1 MSFSYQ
7 SGSSQSNLLE
17 MLHGGRPRNEEPH
30 VKKSMKKH
38 GEKVDLILRVDL
50 DELGI
55 SEDEFDD
62 LQSLF
67 QLYDHDKD
75 GILNLKETQKVLR
88 CLGFRTSE
96 DQAKSLARLV
106 SCDRHGYSISFNEY
120 LRLVSIQRKEEPDGD
135 RLLEAFQ
142 SVFFSYQLLFG
153 SCFLVRSFDP
163 TSSGVISE
171 EHFRKIMRSKE
182 SVDEEDINE
191 MIREYRQMQT
201 VDVPNSRGGGEP
213 VIIYKDFISMLQQ

>member
-1 MSFSYQ
+1 M
-7 SGSSQSNLLE
+7 
-17 MLHGGRPRNEEPH
+17 
-30 VKKSMKKH
+30 
-38 GEKVDLILRVDL
+38 
-50 DELGI
+50 
-55 SEDEFDD
+55 
-62 LQSLF
+62 
-67 QLYDHDKD
+67 
-75 GILNLKETQKVLR
+75 
-88 CLGFRTSE
+88 
-96 DQAKSLARLV
+96 QAKSLARLV

-191 MIREYRQMQT
+191 MIRGRENLSQGKVFLLLPTHLICIPHGERYISICK
-201 VDVPNSRGGGEP
+201 VPLP
-213 VIIYKDFISMLQQ
+213 P